1 MGPPCTR
8 FRPDGAK
15 SQTTSSAAMK
25 YSRVAPRDG
34 AAGASSRSAREPA
47 APRGRGRA
55 GKAPATQ
62 ADAVR
67 TPRVPRGA
75 DVVSPVGL
83 IGSLL
88 ESHHPLERG
97 GANAGQPR
105 GGFPPPGRPCRL
117 LLRHAVER
125 AEPEHQVDGVNADH
139 APPGKELGEGLE
151 RLARR
156 TPVAP
161 RPRPAAAVRAE
172 RDRR

>member
-1 MGPPCTR
+1 MGPPGTR

-15 SQTTSSAAMK
+15 SQTTCSAAMK
-25 YSRVAPRDG
+25 YSRVAARDG
-34 AAGASSRSAREPA
+34 GARASRRSTTEPA

-55 GKAPATQ
+55 RKAPATQ

-105 GGFPPPGRPCRL
+105 GGFPPPRGAPARPSG
-117 LLRHAVER
+117 AVSG
-125 AEPEHQVDGVNADH
+125 AG
-139 APPGKELGEGLE
+139 
-151 RLARR
+151 
-156 TPVAP
+156 
-161 RPRPAAAVRAE
+161 
-172 RDRR
+172 RDRGPRT

>member
-34 AAGASSRSAREPA
+34 AARASSRSTTEPA

-55 GKAPATQ
+55 RKAPATQ

-75 DVVSPVGL
+75 DVVSPVGR

-97 GANAGQPR
+97 GANA
-105 GGFPPPGRPCRL
+105 
-117 LLRHAVER
+117 
-125 AEPEHQVDGVNADH
+125 DH

-151 RLARR
+151 RLPVARVVEVGTSTAASWSVMPARR
-156 TPVAP
+156 SRFSRGVL
-161 RPRPAAAVRAE
+161 
-172 RDRR
+172 